1 MPYRRCSIWP
11 ITTLEL
17 SPSVDTPAASA
28 AATPAR
34 SSTSRSIPC
43 PTTNPP
49 RQSPRRVSAI
59 SSSSTHMTSQPS
71 PASCFATDAPTR
83 PHPITTAF
91 IPLRLLVEHTLG
103 ERDDQH
109 LARSVAQDVVDGR
122 GKEPRLPPPTGRR
135 AEHDQVGVPAG
146 RLVDDRMA
154 DRPGVH

>member
-17 SPSVDTPAASA
+17 SPSVDTTAASA

-71 PASCFATDAPTR
+71 PASCVATEEPPR
-83 PHPITTAF
+83 PHPMTTAF
-91 IPLRLLVEHTLG
+91 TLLRLLVEHPLG
-103 ERDDQH
+103 ERDDEH
-109 LARSVAQDVVDGR
+109 LARGVAQDVVDGR
-122 GKEPRLPPPTGRR
+122 REEPGLPPPAGRR
-135 AEHDQVGVPAG
+135 AE
-146 RLVDDRMA
+146 
-154 DRPGVH
+154 